1 VLQAESNGIPFDG
14 SHGFPKNRAQLG
26 NSWRLGSFDVAWNIN
41 MIGKHFVGSYVS
53 HDVQLG
59 WATPLTRLKLVVG
72 AVNVTEEMP
81 PLGPNNG
88 FNGAL
93 YDGYG
98 RQAYARLELKF

>member
-1 VLQAESNGIPFDG
+1 
-14 SHGFPKNRAQLG
+14 
-26 NSWRLGSFDVAWNIN
+26 

-59 WATPLTRLKLVVG
+59 WATPLTGLKLVVG

-81 PLGPNNG
+81 PLGPNNL
-88 FNGAL
+88 FNTAL

-98 RQAYARLELKF
+98 RQAYARLEMKF